1 MLIEAAQSR
10 PPSSLGPSDS
20 ADNLGKEND
29 DLLLAHAQ
37 YPPPSMLYDLTVS
50 PASGVLSVQRGR
62 RHGVLLRRKLR
73 LSSTFGQ
80 VGVRLR
86 SQSLHHACPACAFL
100 AGVEKKCK
108 FGPLVKIGDWR
119 ARAVPVTVT
128 GVGVASSEQL
138 STLQCW
144 MLVYMGHFC

>member
-100 AGVEKKCK
+100 AGVENKNANSAIKNSKSTRETLSFKKK
-108 FGPLVKIGDWR
+108 PLVFF
-119 ARAVPVTVT
+119 VT
-128 GVGVASSEQL
+128 
-138 STLQCW
+138 W
-144 MLVYMGHFC
+144 FH